1 MEIYVANLGEQNAHW
16 PVCRSETV
24 LTLETGVRLL
34 DYWKKKDR
42 DGWISWATENER
54 MVNGQIATAAVASRW
69 FNLITIFHDTVDDI
83 WVHRDGEHLFWTTS
97 LPGKIVEVEI
107 TDSAG
112 RPRPYLLLKRPTQQ
126 WANKSRDGRPL
137 LWRAIHP
144 KAHHFLQ
151 TEATYQKIANDRNYK
166 DYALALLDG
175 PVIEEIHAR
184 PEWLEA
190 LGKRTSVRTF
200 SNLET
205 TIYNAVYQIQHTVL
219 RADGRLVTSATKIK
233 NLLVS
238 EEEMRRFLHKLY
250 QDQSG
255 LCALTGVR
263 MSQACMETLTA

>member
-184 PEWLEA
+184 PEC
-190 LGKRTSVRTF
+190 GSCRMRS
-200 SNLET
+200 
-205 TIYNAVYQIQHTVL
+205 
-219 RADGRLVTSATKIK
+219 SACHSRY
-233 NLLVS
+233 L
-238 EEEMRRFLHKLY
+238 
-250 QDQSG
+250 
-255 LCALTGVR
+255 
-263 MSQACMETLTA
+263 